1 MGPPGPTASVGAM
14 ADRSDQWSSRI
25 AFILATVGSAV
36 GIGSIWKFPYEVG
49 SNGGGIFVLLYL
61 LGLVVIVLPLLLIE
75 LALGRRGGGDA
86 ALSLGTVARQSRAS
100 RHWSLL
106 GVLGVLT
113 SFLILS
119 FYSVIG
125 GWILAYLADIVVAGL
140 PVGADAAHGRF
151 AELLGSAPR
160 MALFHFLF
168 MAVAAAIVALG
179 VIGGIETACRVLMP
193 VLIALLLALA
203 VYSAIV
209 GDLAAALRFL
219 FRPDWSKATARAALE
234 ALGLGFFS
242 IGVGMAVMVTY
253 AAHAGRDIALGSV
266 AVTSMIVDTAISLV
280 AGIAI
285 FPIVFAHGLDP
296 EAGPGLLF
304 VTLPL
309 GFARM
314 PLGTLMA
321 AAFFLSL
328 FTAALASA
336 LSMLEMPVALI
347 CRRFGLAR
355 PRATLL
361 CALAA
366 WAAGLLTVF
375 SFSIWSTWRPFAG
388 LGVYEQIDQLTSNL
402 MLPLGGLGLAVL
414 GGWIVPPAMIGNELR
429 LGARR
434 TAILRWTLR
443 YPVPLG
449 ILAASVAPMVM

>member
-1 MGPPGPTASVGAM
+1 M
-14 ADRSDQWSSRI
+14 ADRSDQWSSRF

-49 SNGGGIFVLLYL
+49 SNGGGIFVLLYV
-61 LGLVVIVLPLLLIE
+61 LGLVLIVLPLLLIE
-75 LALGRRGGGDA
+75 MALGRRGGGDA
-86 ALSLGTVARQSRAS
+86 AESLRRVAAETRAS
-100 RHWSLL
+100 KHWSLV

-113 SFLILS
+113 AVLILS

-125 GWILAYLADIVVAGL
+125 GWILAYLADTVVAGL
-140 PVGADAAHGRF
+140 PGGDAVQVRARF
-151 AELLGSAPR
+151 EDLLGSAPR

-219 FRPDWSKATARAALE
+219 FRPDWSKATPKAALE

-253 AAHAGRDIALGSV
+253 AAHAGRDIALGTV
-266 AVTSMIVDTAISLV
+266 AITSMIADTAISLL

-285 FPIVFAHGLDP
+285 FPIVFAHGLSP

-314 PLGTLMA
+314 PLGALMA
-321 AAFFLSL
+321 GAFYLSL
-328 FTAALASA
+328 LVAALASA
-336 LSMLEMPVALI
+336 LSMLEMPVSLI
-347 CRRFGLAR
+347 RRRFGMAR
-355 PRATLL
+355 PLATALS
-361 CALAA
+361 ALAT
-366 WAAGLLTVF
+366 WALGLLTVF
-375 SFSIWSTWRPFAG
+375 SFSLWSGWRPLAG
-388 LGVYEQIDQLTSNL
+388 ISVYELIDQLTSNA

-414 GGWIVPPAMIGNELR
+414 GGWIVPASLIEGELR
-429 LGARR
+429 LGARW

-449 ILAASVAPMVM
+449 IIAASLAPVVM

>member
-1 MGPPGPTASVGAM
+1 M

-25 AFILATVGSAV
+25 AFIFATVGSAV

-49 SNGGGIFVLLYL
+49 TNGGGIFVLLYL
-61 LGLVVIVLPLLLIE
+61 LGLVLIVLPLLLIE
-75 LALGRRGGGDA
+75 MALGRRGGGDA
-86 ALSLGTVARQSRAS
+86 ALSLRRVASESSAS
-100 RHWSLL
+100 PRWSLV

-113 SFLILS
+113 AFLILS

-125 GWILAYLADIVVAGL
+125 GWILAYLADVAVAGL
-140 PVGADAAHGRF
+140 PRDVAAVRGQFDA
-151 AELLGSAPR
+151 LMGSAPR
-160 MALFHFLF
+160 MALFHALF
-168 MAVAAAIVALG
+168 MALAAGIVALG
-179 VIGGIETACRVLMP
+179 VVGGIETACRVLMP

-219 FRPDWSKATARAALE
+219 FRPDWSRATPQAALE

-253 AAHAGRDIALGSV
+253 AAHAGRDIGLPTV
-266 AVTSMIVDTAISLV
+266 AVTSMIADTAISLL

-285 FPIVFAHGLDP
+285 FPIVFAHGLNP

-309 GFARM
+309 GFASM
-314 PLGTLMA
+314 PLGGLMA
-321 AAFFLSL
+321 GAFFLSL
-328 FTAALASA
+328 FVAALASA
-336 LSMLEMPVALI
+336 LSMLEMPVSLL
-347 CRRFGLAR
+347 CRRFGLKR
-355 PRATLL
+355 PLAS
-361 CALAA
+361 ALAA
-366 WAAGLLTVF
+366 LVAWSVGLLTVF
-375 SFSIWSTWRPFAG
+375 SFSRGSGWQPVAG
-388 LGVYEQIDQLTSNL
+388 LSVYELIDQLTSNV

-414 GGWIVPPAMIGNELR
+414 GGWIVPAALIEDELR

-434 TAILRWTLR
+434 TALLRWCLR

-449 ILAASVAPMVM
+449 ILAATLAPVVM